1 VHFAGGAVVGLVVSL
16 GMLALTPGGAGG
28 QAHAAVSIPAE
39 IGRVDEGLRL
49 AFTPATFAA
58 GSFAV
63 HRSAEAIDRL
73 AARLRALDP
82 APAPGAWQVQR
93 AGVFDAFGGEGPYDK
108 ARLARLFGGSLP
120 SVARGTLVTTAGRR
134 AFTLISPCPDASIS
148 LLRPET
154 MVIVTRLPVQ

>member
-1 VHFAGGAVVGLVVSL
+1 MV
-16 GMLALTPGGAGG
+16 ALTSSEAWG
-28 QAHAAVSIPAE
+28 QVHTPVPMPAE
-39 IGRVDEGLRL
+39 IGPSDDGLQR

-63 HRSAEAIDRL
+63 HRSAETIARL

-82 APAPGAWQVQR
+82 APAPGAWDVER

-108 ARLARLFGGSLP
+108 ARLARLFGGSSP
-120 SVARGTLVTTAGRR
+120 TVARGTLVTAAGRR
-134 AFTLISPCPDASIS
+134 AFTLISPCPDASLS
-148 LLRPET
+148 SLRPET